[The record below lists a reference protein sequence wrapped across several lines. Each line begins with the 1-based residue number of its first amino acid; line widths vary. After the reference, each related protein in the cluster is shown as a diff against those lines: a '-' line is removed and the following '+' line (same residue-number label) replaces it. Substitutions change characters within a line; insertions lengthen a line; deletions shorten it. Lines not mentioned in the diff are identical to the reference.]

1 MSISISEVSAC
12 CMLIPDKN
20 IKTQKYIFVCI
31 TDLMMKDC
39 LYITKCSQCTG
50 DQAGTADQNILGDQQ
65 RPSET
70 SIGRTCIRTRTAAAA
85 VV

>member
-1 MSISISEVSAC
+1 MMSISISEVSAC

-31 TDLMMKDC
+31 TDLMMMDC
-39 LYITKCSQCTG
+39 LYIMRCIG

-65 RPSET
+65 RQSET